1 MTAPLV
7 LGVDAGNSKTVALVA
22 GPDGGVLG
30 AGRGGPGDIYG
41 AHGETAAL
49 AEIERAVE
57 AALRDA
63 SVAAGQIDAAGF
75 SMAGADWPEDFA
87 LLEAAMAERGYGRCR
102 TIVNDAIGA
111 LWAAI
116 PEGVGLVVTCGTGAA
131 IGARAADGAIWHSS
145 FWPDGAGGYRLG
157 ERAIRAAIAADL
169 DLAPPSRLTAP
180 LLAALGVD
188 SVEAMLHLRSRR
200 RPPWTLADAA
210 RLAPIVLDAARDG
223 DAAAVAI
230 VAEQGRLLGELG
242 VVAARK
248 VGLDGAFP
256 AALAGGI
263 FRHPCNR
270 LREAVIARLRRDLPD
285 IELIASDLEPVGGA
299 IILALAAME
308 TPTDAAF
315 RRRLRKTMP
324 AMAFFAT

>member
-22 GPDGGVLG
+22 GPDGGVIG

-41 AHGETAAL
+41 MHGETAAL
-49 AEIERAVE
+49 AEIDRAVE

-63 SVAAGQIDAAGF
+63 GVDANQIDAAGF
-75 SMAGADWPEDFA
+75 SMAGADWSEDFT
-87 LLEAAMAERGYGRCR
+87 LLETAMAERGYGRSR

-111 LWAAI
+111 LWAGV
-116 PEGVGLVVTCGTGAA
+116 PDGVGLVITCGTGAA
-131 IGARAADGAIWHSS
+131 IGARSGDGRIWHSS

-157 ERAIRAAIAADL
+157 ERAIRAAISADL
-169 DLAPPSRLTAP
+169 GLAPPTRMTAP

-188 SVEAMLHLRSRR
+188 SVEAMLHRRSRR
-200 RPPWTLADAA
+200 RPAWTMADAA

-230 VAEQGRLLGELG
+230 VAEQGRALGDMG
-242 VVAARK
+242 VVAARRT
-248 VGLDGAFP
+248 GLSGRFP
-256 AALAGGI
+256 TALAGGI

-285 IELIASDLEPVGGA
+285 IDPISSDLEPVGGA
-299 IILALAAME
+299 VVLALAAIE

-315 RRRLRKTMP
+315 RRRLRETMP
-324 AMAFFAT
+324 GLAFFAT